1 MTECAELSP
10 TQPTKQQVGERN
22 KLVRMDGKC
31 VILENAD
38 ILVMASF
45 LGLLSLLE
53 FWALILP
60 CSLHSG
66 RKLKT

>member
-1 MTECAELSP
+1 
-10 TQPTKQQVGERN
+10 
-22 KLVRMDGKC
+22 MDGKC

-38 ILVMASF
+38 ILDMASF

-53 FWALILP
+53 FWALMLP